1 MPHDPQKYL
10 YDILSSCEF
19 LLEFT
24 QERTVD
30 DYAQDRAFRSA
41 VERELQ
47 IVGEA
52 MLQLDKIAPQVASR
66 IPEHRDIIGFRHVL
80 VHGYDSLQPATV
92 WSVIAVKLVVLARE
106 VRGLLSEF
114 EMPPGLPGDER

>member
-19 LLEFT
+19 LAEFT
-24 QERTVD
+24 VGRTVE
-30 DYAQDRAFRSA
+30 DYRQDRGFRSA

-47 IVGEA
+47 IIGEA
-52 MLQLDKIAPQVASR
+52 VLQLERVAPQVTAR
-66 IPEHRDIIGFRHVL
+66 IPEHRNIIGFRHVL

-92 WSVIAVKLVVLARE
+92 WNVIDVKLASLARE
-106 VRGLLSEF
+106 IRDIL
-114 EMPPGLPGDER
+114 DELEAEET

>member
-24 QERTVD
+24 AERTAD
-30 DYAQDRAFRSA
+30 DYAHDRAFRSA

-52 MLQLDKIAPQVASR
+52 VLQLDRVAPQVAAR
-66 IPEHRDIIGFRHVL
+66 IPEHRNIIGFRHVL

-92 WSVIAVKLVVLARE
+92 WNVIAVKLVVLVRE
-106 VRGLLSEF
+106 VRGLLTEF
-114 EMPPGLPGDER
+114 DGPSGTEKV